1 MTAQPGGKPIVAPW
15 GFTGGCPLH
24 VSQRKG
30 GQGARIAVV
39 IPSEVGAGTCRD
51 QVPIHPRPPP
61 IKKTFQIK
69 ERKGDEVEKQ
79 NFPFCVKSSFKQ
91 QE

>member
-1 MTAQPGGKPIVAPW
+1 M
-15 GFTGGCPLH
+15 
-24 VSQRKG
+24 
-30 GQGARIAVV
+30 V